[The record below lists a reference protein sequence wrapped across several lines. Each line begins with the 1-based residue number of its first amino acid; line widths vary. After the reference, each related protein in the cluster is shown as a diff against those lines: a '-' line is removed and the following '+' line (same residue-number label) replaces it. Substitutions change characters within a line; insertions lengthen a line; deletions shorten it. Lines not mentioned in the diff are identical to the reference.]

1 MMVCPSQKKSTTI
14 WIFVSFLQMG
24 SYISSCIISNETVRG
39 LEFRKNKFLTN
50 VTIQERLRHI
60 GDAAFSFCLSLRK
73 IIIPAS
79 VDYIGVAAFC
89 KSGLEEVI
97 FEGVPETIEPAVFKG
112 CKNLKRIVVPKG
124 QKKRFCKVLDVDDSI
139 IVEAGEPYK
148 NKEVPVCKPAYKNS
162 HMAKQTMLTYNFHD
176 FRWFVGSNVPL
187 DELFSGPTALIGNP
201 SYQFRRKALFV
212 FMQSNIANHLIADAE
227 YEIPAN
233 TGVFMRKYQEKYS
246 SKSPRIFLFVCDDG
260 KVASFYDEVKFV
272 RANKNSITIKSL
284 LRI

>member
-1 MMVCPSQKKSTTI
+1 MNIYNTSIIPNIAHRKEDDLDDAAITNEI
-14 WIFVSFLQMG
+14 VS
-24 SYISSCIISNETVRG
+24 
-39 LEFRKNKFLTN
+39 
-50 VTIQERLRHI
+50 I
-60 GDAAFSFCLSLRK
+60 GDAAFSYCVSLK
-73 IIIPAS
+73 QVVIPAS
-79 VDYIGVAAFC
+79 VIFIGVAAFC
-89 KSGLEEVI
+89 GSGLEKVI
-97 FEGVPETIEPAVFKG
+97 FEGVPQIIEPAVFKG
-112 CKNLKRIVVPKG
+112 CKNLKLIVVPKG
-124 QKKRFCKVLDVDDSI
+124 QKQHFCKALDVDDSI

-148 NKEVPVCKPAYKNS
+148 NKEVPVSKPAYENS
-162 HMAKQTMLTYNFHD
+162 HTAKQTSLTYNFHD
-176 FRWFVGSNVPL
+176 FKWSVGSRVSL

-212 FMQSNIANHLIADAE
+212 FMQSSIANQLRIEAE

-260 KVASFYDEVKFV
+260 KVASFYDEVKLV

>member
-1 MMVCPSQKKSTTI
+1 MNFNNT
-14 WIFVSFLQMG
+14 F
-24 SYISSCIISNETVRG
+24 IISNIAH
-39 LEFRKNKFLTN
+39 RKDNDLTDAAITN
-50 VTIQERLRHI
+50 EIVSI
-60 GDAAFSFCLSLRK
+60 GDAAFSYCVSLK
-73 IIIPAS
+73 QVVIPAS
-79 VDYIGVAAFC
+79 VIFIGVAAFC
-89 KSGLEEVI
+89 GSGLKEVI
-97 FEGVPETIEPAVFKG
+97 FEGVPEIIEPSVFKG

-124 QKKRFCKVLDVDDSI
+124 KKQHFCKALDVDDSI

-148 NKEVPVCKPAYKNS
+148 NKEVPVSKPGYKNS
-162 HMAKQTMLTYNFHD
+162 HTTKQTTLTYNFHD
-176 FRWFVGSNVPL
+176 FKWSVGSNVSL
-187 DELFSGPTALIGNP
+187 NELFSGPTALIGNP

-212 FMQSNIANHLIADAE
+212 FMQSNIANHLRADVE

-272 RANKNSITIKSL
+272 RANKNSIIIKSL

>member
-1 MMVCPSQKKSTTI
+1 MVYSHIQANMNKENVIGNLT
-14 WIFVSFLQMG
+14 
-24 SYISSCIISNETVRG
+24 
-39 LEFRKNKFLTN
+39 FRKNKQLSQY
-50 VTIQERLRHI
+50 VIQQNITYL
-60 GDAAFSFCLSLRK
+60 GDAAFSYCILLKRVV
-73 IIIPAS
+73 IPKS
-79 VDYIGVAAFC
+79 VCFIGVAAFC
-89 KSGLEEVI
+89 GSGLEEVI
-97 FEGVPETIEPAVFKG
+97 FEGVPEIIEPAVFKG

-139 IVEAGEPYK
+139 IFEASKPCI
-148 NKEVPVCKPAYKNS
+148 NKEVPISKPTYDNS
-162 HMAKQTMLTYNFHD
+162 HAAKQTSLTYNFHD
-176 FRWFVGSNVPL
+176 FKWSVGSNVPL

-212 FMQSNIANHLIADAE
+212 FMQSNIANHLKADAE

-233 TGVFMRKYQEKYS
+233 TGAFMRKYQEKYS

-260 KVASFYDEVKFV
+260 KMASFYDEVRLV

>member
-1 MMVCPSQKKSTTI
+1 MNFNNT
-14 WIFVSFLQMG
+14 F
-24 SYISSCIISNETVRG
+24 IISNIAH
-39 LEFRKNKFLTN
+39 RKDNDLTDAAITN
-50 VTIQERLRHI
+50 EIVSI
-60 GDAAFSFCLSLRK
+60 GDAAFSYCVSLK
-73 IIIPAS
+73 QVVIPAS
-79 VDYIGVAAFC
+79 VIFIGVAAFC
-89 KSGLEEVI
+89 GSGLKEVI
-97 FEGVPETIEPAVFKG
+97 FEGVPEIIEPSVFKG

-124 QKKRFCKVLDVDDSI
+124 KKQHFCKALDVDDSI

-148 NKEVPVCKPAYKNS
+148 NKEVPVSKPAYKNS
-162 HMAKQTMLTYNFHD
+162 HTAKQTMLTYNFHD
-176 FRWFVGSNVPL
+176 FKWSVGSNVPL

-212 FMQSNIANHLIADAE
+212 FMQSNIANHLRADAE

-246 SKSPRIFLFVCDDG
+246 SKSPRIFLFICDDG
-260 KVASFYDEVKFV
+260 KVASFYDEVQLV

>member
-1 MMVCPSQKKSTTI
+1 MSMNKDITKYGVPNGTE
-14 WIFVSFLQMG
+14 
-24 SYISSCIISNETVRG
+24 IIG
-39 LEFRKNKFLTN
+39 AIAFRKCKLLSV
-50 VTIQERLRHI
+50 VTFPDGFRYI
-60 GDAAFSFCLSLRK
+60 GDSAFSFCTSLKHLS
-73 IIIPAS
+73 IPKS
-79 VDYIGVAAFC
+79 IRFIGVAAFC
-89 KSGLEEVI
+89 GSGLKEVI
-97 FEGVPETIEPAVFKG
+97 FEGVPEIIEPAVFKG

-124 QKKRFCKVLDVDDSI
+124 QKQHFCKVLDVDGSI
-139 IVEAGEPYK
+139 IFETGEPYK
-148 NKEVPVCKPAYKNS
+148 NKEIPNNKPDYTNS
-162 HMAKQTMLTYNFHD
+162 LIAKQTTLTYNFHD
-176 FRWFVGSNVPL
+176 FKWSVGSNVSL

-212 FMQSNIANHLIADAE
+212 FMQSNIANQLRVEAE

-260 KVASFYDEVKFV
+260 KVASFFDEVKLV

>member
-1 MMVCPSQKKSTTI
+1 MNIYNTS
-14 WIFVSFLQMG
+14 
-24 SYISSCIISNETVRG
+24 IIPNIAHRKENNLDDAAITNET
-39 LEFRKNKFLTN
+39 
-50 VTIQERLRHI
+50 ISI
-60 GDAAFSFCLSLRK
+60 GDAAFSFCISLKRVV
-73 IIIPAS
+73 IPKS
-79 VDYIGVAAFC
+79 VCFIGVAAFC
-89 KSGLEEVI
+89 GSGLKEVI
-97 FEGVPETIEPAVFKG
+97 FESVPEIIEPAVFKG

-124 QKKRFCKVLDVDDSI
+124 KKQHFCKALDVDDSI

-148 NKEVPVCKPAYKNS
+148 NKEVPVSKPAYKNS
-162 HMAKQTMLTYNFHD
+162 HTAKQTMLTYNFHD
-176 FRWFVGSNVPL
+176 FKWSVGSNVSL

-212 FMQSNIANHLIADAE
+212 FMQSNIANHLRADAE

-260 KVASFYDEVKFV
+260 KVASFYDEVKLV